1 MQAPGS
7 DAGAPAVPW
16 LSEPPSTSS
25 MCCLPWA
32 ALPRGCEMTASGQ
45 ETTCF
50 LLAVWG
56 KRGKH
61 VSPMGWGK
69 HFFPQ
74 LANEGPK

>member
-1 MQAPGS
+1 M
-7 DAGAPAVPW
+7 PW
-16 LSEPPSTSS
+16 LSEP
-25 MCCLPWA
+25 LPLPRCAACPVA

-50 LLAVWG
+50 LLTVL
-56 KRGKH
+56 
-61 VSPMGWGK
+61 GWGK